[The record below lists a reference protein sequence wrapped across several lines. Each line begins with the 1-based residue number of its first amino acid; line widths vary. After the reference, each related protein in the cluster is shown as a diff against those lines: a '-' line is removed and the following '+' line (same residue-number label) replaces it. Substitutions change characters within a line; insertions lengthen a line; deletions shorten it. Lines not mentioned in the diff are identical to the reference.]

1 MTNFDFLKDFNNDLF
16 EIGVKLE
23 SDVLNSPRAV
33 TADTTLF
40 LETLVGD
47 IYRRSGKKITENLIS
62 FYKKI
67 DNLYRQGA
75 ISYIFKNKLQDAY
88 NLRNKIH
95 SKQNIED
102 EERLAYDLHQR
113 LYYISKKYFSD
124 FADKQIPVPDYV
136 KPSKEDISFE
146 NCIICGCENSHSNS
160 NMCDDCN
167 QKINNVNILLSIKNT
182 FKDSDFT
189 KNDLIKYGF
198 SESETMALLIDLS
211 KENVIQ
217 KKEIVTI

>member
-33 TADTTLF
+33 TADATLF

-113 LYYISKKYFSD
+113 LY
-124 FADKQIPVPDYV
+124 
-136 KPSKEDISFE
+136 
-146 NCIICGCENSHSNS
+146 
-160 NMCDDCN
+160 
-167 QKINNVNILLSIKNT
+167 
-182 FKDSDFT
+182 
-189 KNDLIKYGF
+189 
-198 SESETMALLIDLS
+198 
-211 KENVIQ
+211 
-217 KKEIVTI
+217 